1 MASNIV
7 MPHRLRYSFAIALR
21 TNYLA
26 IEALFFTFSLT
37 GRAIAASSSV
47 IPATSFHVAFL
58 SIDSMIFHTYTK
70 DIELIPIGILN
81 PPVAAGGFYISL
93 LSSYSLLQYIV
104 HIAAVILL

>member
-7 MPHRLRYSFAIALR
+7 MPYRLRYSFAIALR

-47 IPATSFHVAFL
+47 IQATSFHVAFL
-58 SIDSMIFHTYTK
+58 SIAAKHSLTYT
-70 DIELIPIGILN
+70 
-81 PPVAAGGFYISL
+81 
-93 LSSYSLLQYIV
+93 
-104 HIAAVILL
+104 